1 MFSADLLCTFYRSVS
16 TSDIIRLQEIEQRRN
31 QILGIR
37 AQSVRQ
43 FLKEYVEKSIFV
55 YGQIFRNLA
64 SWQISL
70 MQIEAL
76 KGFFI
81 QKFTPT
87 YTK

>member
-43 FLKEYVEKSIFV
+43 LFIKNTLKKFHFL
-55 YGQIFRNLA
+55 
-64 SWQISL
+64 SL
-70 MQIEAL
+70 VKYFE
-76 KGFFI
+76 
-81 QKFTPT
+81 T
-87 YTK
+87 

>member
-43 FLKEYVEKSIFV
+43 FL
-55 YGQIFRNLA
+55 
-64 SWQISL
+64 
-70 MQIEAL
+70 
-76 KGFFI
+76 
-81 QKFTPT
+81 
-87 YTK
+87 TKVLFHFLSMVKYFET

>member
-43 FLKEYVEKSIFV
+43 FLTKVLFHFFV
-55 YGQIFRNLA
+55 SGQIFRNLA

>member
-43 FLKEYVEKSIFV
+43 FLAKI
-55 YGQIFRNLA
+55 R
-64 SWQISL
+64 
-70 MQIEAL
+70 
-76 KGFFI
+76 
-81 QKFTPT
+81 
-87 YTK
+87 